1 MSVFLTIFTHGMP
14 CFWLCSH
21 LYFRLDSGG
30 IAVVLMLE
38 SYRIDVELP
47 VVSLGDCCDVA
58 VA

>member
-1 MSVFLTIFTHGMP
+1 MFTHGMP
-14 CFWLCSH
+14 CFWFCSH
-21 LYFRLDSGG
+21 LHFRLDSGG

-38 SYRIDVELP
+38 SYRIDVEFP